1 MMSLLKILTL
11 VLGKICIYSTGSV
24 RTRRFVKRHR
34 LQNSNQGIN
43 IKKNKE
49 MFTLNVAVKYALV
62 VTKNFGL
69 GSNPWLYAADHSFI
83 IH

>member
-1 MMSLLKILTL
+1 
-11 VLGKICIYSTGSV
+11 
-24 RTRRFVKRHR
+24 
-34 LQNSNQGIN
+34 
-43 IKKNKE
+43 

-62 VTKNFGL
+62 VTKKFGL